1 MMTRTTVIEIRSA
14 ERSEGLRGCAIDAPV
29 AGEERPAWSLDVRG
43 WAIGD
48 SSRAIAAEG
57 AHDGLSL
64 WRVPI
69 DVPRPQI
76 VAGQP
81 EADDDRIGFHALAG
95 SLRLPPEFELEVR
108 AVLEDG
114 RHAPL
119 GLVRGRRAEL
129 RTPFEPRRNPVLV
142 TTLGRTGSMLLM
154 RLLASHPELLV
165 YRPHRFE
172 QRIASYWADLLL
184 TLAEPASHIRQIA
197 PPPDVDDPHW
207 WLGTEAPMPWALRDA
222 SVEQWLG
229 GEAIEAMAATCQR
242 RVEALY
248 DRIVATTDTPDAAL
262 FAEKCGLRA
271 AGLLSELYP
280 GGRELFLVR
289 DFRDMVSSILAFN
302 AKRGVAGFGRA
313 GAASDTEFVRSL
325 ERWAGA
331 FTRAWERRRAR
342 AHLVRYEDLVLEP
355 ERTLPE
361 VLRYLGIA
369 AGADAVTAM
378 IDTLREE
385 LPELREHGT
394 SDGPRESVGRW
405 RRDLDPELAL
415 ACEQSLGPALAAF
428 GYEPSARG

>member
-1 MMTRTTVIEIRSA
+1 MTRTTVIEVRSA
-14 ERSEGLRGCAIDAPV
+14 GRSEGLRGCAIDAPV
-29 AGEERPAWSLDVRG
+29 AGEERATWSLDVRG

-48 SSRAIAAEG
+48 SGRAIAAEG
-57 AHDGLSL
+57 VHDGQQL

-69 DVPRPQI
+69 DVRRPQA

-81 EADDDRIGFHALAG
+81 GATDDRVGFHALPG
-95 SLRLPPEFELEVR
+95 TLQLPSEFELEVR

-114 RHAPL
+114 GHAAL
-119 GLVRGRRAEL
+119 GVVHGRRAEL

-184 TLAEPASHIRQIA
+184 TLAEPVSHIRQIA
-197 PPPDVDDPHW
+197 PPSDVDDPQW
-207 WLGTEAPMPWALRDA
+207 WLGARAPVPWGLRDTP
-222 SVEQWLG
+222 VEEWLA
-229 GEAIEAMAATCQR
+229 GEAVEALAVTCQE

-248 DRIVATTDTPDAAL
+248 DRVVATTDTADASL

-289 DFRDMVSSILAFN
+289 DFRDMLSSILAFN
-302 AKRGVAGFGRA
+302 AKRGVEGFGRA
-313 GAASDTEFVRSL
+313 GAASDAEFVRSL
-325 ERWAGA
+325 ETWAGA
-331 FTRAWERRRAR
+331 FARAWERRSAR
-342 AHLVRYEDLVLEP
+342 AHLVRYEDLVLDP
-355 ERTLPE
+355 ERTLS
-361 VLRYLGIA
+361 VLLGYLGVA
-369 AGADAVTAM
+369 TGADVVAVM

-428 GYEPSARG
+428 GYESA